1 MAWSTFLFTL
11 SVIIICDVT
20 KGKAVFSPGVPLAQG
35 VGAKGQDY
43 RFVTSCFPIK
53 DCSFHPLNE
62 STHVSKYS
70 FSRTIYGGL
79 GGEGGGL
86 ELCPKWHG
94 FCYFYKW

>member
-1 MAWSTFLFTL
+1 MSLKVRRCFHPVYLWPKES
-11 SVIIICDVT
+11 
-20 KGKAVFSPGVPLAQG
+20 
-35 VGAKGQDY
+35 GAKGQDY